1 MNTIQRNHTRVLWGI
16 LLATIFGM
24 AESSIKPVVAV
35 HAESTATNVLS
46 NGDFSD
52 PSGSGWDLDSCPSAE
67 IQDTVAMDG
76 NALKLVGQS
85 GQYIQHGS
93 VPLTSN
99 TVYGFTYYI
108 NVTEANNLTFS
119 TYFTGGSL
127 GWVDFSSTIV
137 TSVTDGWQKISAL
150 LTVPVSESAT
160 QGIYIGFRFYNNT
173 SDDSKGT
180 GVVYLDNISLVKV
193 MSAAGI
199 GPNLS
204 FESQYEGTPINWSFS
219 GQGTFESQ
227 SDVLPEK
234 HEGSYAAKIV
244 NPDANASSYI
254 TSTAIPVNPD
264 TTYEFSYDCRL
275 EGDYLAD
282 SYSMFIQY
290 QDEACSAV
298 AYSPSFNASN
308 AKNYYRSTGNGSDHG
323 TEFINPT
330 WNYHIYGDSA
340 WRRVAWSFTT
350 GKDTHYLKCRF
361 IVASGECV
369 AYFDEAT
376 LIEAKRKKDADSSLK
391 AWAQV
396 DPNSDFEYID
406 SYRKPINWTLS
417 SSRSHDTIL
426 TSDDNYFHSGR
437 RSLYLENDTM
447 IEKSILDSSARIP
460 VTPGDIYE
468 FEGYFSSRNCDPTVK
483 TRLCLTYYDEDG
495 GNIYNEYGDK
505 LYLQGETYVASCS
518 SGVSSWTRMYTRSAI
533 PSIARY
539 VSYHI
544 EVTSGHAEMWFDDLR
559 LKKVE
564 AAELED
570 AKIVFHSAF
579 DHNDSDGVVDE
590 WRLKDDRKAM
600 WVAGQEGAELI
611 AVACGENAVYRK
623 LDCFISN
630 YYYRLRFSYNAS
642 ADGYLRIDFYDSA
655 KKLRTGYSVEVPLSV
670 DSNPVD
676 TSFFAPSATYAIIS
690 LGLNG
695 EGTLHANSVLIEQT
709 KQPSSKGSWSGKWV
723 WLNENPSKNPEQYR
737 YFRYTFELEDVAT
750 YAPLQLS
757 VDDKYAFYVNGI
769 FIDYNWDAGSDSWA
783 NIMKY
788 FLQDYL
794 VKGKNVFA
802 FKCYNLVS
810 DAGLLF
816 DGKFTLANGKEFSC
830 VSSRDVKVSITGE
843 GDFVEGSTE
852 VPLWAKPDY
861 DDSTWENCKE
871 YGMPPV
877 SPWGPVFYDASLYV
891 DNKVEVVSV
900 HAQKTVEAGTTI
912 DFEVTFR
919 IEEPLTNI
927 FDFTVGLV
935 KSATSASTKSVQ
947 KSNLKI
953 ISDNADETSWP
964 VNEDIVV
971 RFELPLSSL
980 LDTGRY
986 DLRLESSVVSFT
998 NADLADNRFLSFKV
1012 LESTKENED
1021 LTASVSNYNGAPTLM
1036 INGKPYS
1043 PVLYLRPD
1051 LNVYRQTDAE
1061 DRISNSTYEL
1071 YVTYQGCLGKNGQ
1084 DILYRQDG
1092 TLDYEAFD
1100 DAIISMVNASGNG
1113 YVMVNFGM
1121 FAPNWWKAN
1130 HLDDLVYSYDTQ
1142 GGVIPDPNK
1151 GSNYVANATDVSF
1164 SSLEWRQTSNELL
1177 GKLIDHMKGQK
1188 YYSRIFG
1195 LRLTAGQT
1203 YEFMNVGAGG
1213 DYLPDYSPVAL
1224 ARFKAWAKEKYQT
1237 VTALREAWKDETVTF
1252 ESIQIPSMQ
1261 ERTYGGDFVTIYDI
1275 RSQAWKI
1282 DYNRFLSEESGNALL
1297 TWAKTCKEKTNRTRV
1312 VGAYYGYLWTFGSY
1326 DGTAKFHGNLEKV
1339 LSSPDIDFIAS
1350 PINYNERI
1358 LGMSSTFM
1366 SALETVQS
1374 YGKLYL
1380 LEQDNRT
1387 FNSDG
1392 YSGVNWDAS
1401 WDDSVGEQ
1409 HSINGTIYN
1418 FKRDF
1423 ANNFV
1428 NGSGYWHYDMYGG
1441 WLDDDQIYQ
1450 FMAAEKRIY
1459 DHSYSFESIDY
1470 TNDVAVFVGDSTYSY
1485 IAADTEYNSSYTLLN
1500 ALFLEQREYLNRMG
1514 TGYDVYALSSLTNGF
1529 VKPHKVNIFLSPFEI
1544 TAEDNHA
1551 IQSYLNQMDNAYA
1564 VWIYASGISDGTTN
1578 ANPEGN
1584 LLAVT
1589 GFELGINNKRSS
1601 LEVQISNASSNPLV
1615 KGLANKRYG
1624 THGGSG
1630 TISPQIY
1637 IKDSDSCEKLGRLN
1651 HGGEAGLGV
1660 KTIHRYTSIY
1670 SAAPALPVNLLRNI
1684 LDASNTHQ
1692 YSKNNNDVIYSNSQY
1707 IALHSAYEEDKTI
1720 YLKGHYAV
1728 YDEFAEEYISL
1739 DCDHFSYHHEAGDT
1753 KIFRLEPVGGVPHP
1767 NPPVDPNQNATD
1779 GVNMGQFI
1787 GITFAIFAGIGL
1799 LAFGKFS
1806 FTRLKKRYQEKR
1818 RIP

>member
-1 MNTIQRNHTRVLWGI
+1 
-16 LLATIFGM
+16 
-24 AESSIKPVVAV
+24 
-35 HAESTATNVLS
+35 
-46 NGDFSD
+46 
-52 PSGSGWDLDSCPSAE
+52 
-67 IQDTVAMDG
+67 
-76 NALKLVGQS
+76 
-85 GQYIQHGS
+85 
-93 VPLTSN
+93 
-99 TVYGFTYYI
+99 
-108 NVTEANNLTFS
+108 
-119 TYFTGGSL
+119 
-127 GWVDFSSTIV
+127 
-137 TSVTDGWQKISAL
+137 
-150 LTVPVSESAT
+150 
-160 QGIYIGFRFYNNT
+160 
-173 SDDSKGT
+173 
-180 GVVYLDNISLVKV
+180 
-193 MSAAGI
+193 
-199 GPNLS
+199 
-204 FESQYEGTPINWSFS
+204 
-219 GQGTFESQ
+219 
-227 SDVLPEK
+227 
-234 HEGSYAAKIV
+234 
-244 NPDANASSYI
+244 
-254 TSTAIPVNPD
+254 
-264 TTYEFSYDCRL
+264 
-275 EGDYLAD
+275 
-282 SYSMFIQY
+282 
-290 QDEACSAV
+290 
-298 AYSPSFNASN
+298 
-308 AKNYYRSTGNGSDHG
+308 
-323 TEFINPT
+323 
-330 WNYHIYGDSA
+330 
-340 WRRVAWSFTT
+340 
-350 GKDTHYLKCRF
+350 
-361 IVASGECV
+361 
-369 AYFDEAT
+369 
-376 LIEAKRKKDADSSLK
+376 
-391 AWAQV
+391 
-396 DPNSDFEYID
+396 
-406 SYRKPINWTLS
+406 
-417 SSRSHDTIL
+417 
-426 TSDDNYFHSGR
+426 
-437 RSLYLENDTM
+437 
-447 IEKSILDSSARIP
+447 
-460 VTPGDIYE
+460 
-468 FEGYFSSRNCDPTVK
+468 
-483 TRLCLTYYDEDG
+483 
-495 GNIYNEYGDK
+495 
-505 LYLQGETYVASCS
+505 
-518 SGVSSWTRMYTRSAI
+518 
-533 PSIARY
+533 
-539 VSYHI
+539 
-544 EVTSGHAEMWFDDLR
+544 
-559 LKKVE
+559 
-564 AAELED
+564 
-570 AKIVFHSAF
+570 
-579 DHNDSDGVVDE
+579 
-590 WRLKDDRKAM
+590 
-600 WVAGQEGAELI
+600 
-611 AVACGENAVYRK
+611 
-623 LDCFISN
+623 
-630 YYYRLRFSYNAS
+630 
-642 ADGYLRIDFYDSA
+642 
-655 KKLRTGYSVEVPLSV
+655 
-670 DSNPVD
+670 
-676 TSFFAPSATYAIIS
+676 
-690 LGLNG
+690 
-695 EGTLHANSVLIEQT
+695 
-709 KQPSSKGSWSGKWV
+709 
-723 WLNENPSKNPEQYR
+723 
-737 YFRYTFELEDVAT
+737 
-750 YAPLQLS
+750 
-757 VDDKYAFYVNGI
+757 
-769 FIDYNWDAGSDSWA
+769 
-783 NIMKY
+783 
-788 FLQDYL
+788 
-794 VKGKNVFA
+794 
-802 FKCYNLVS
+802 
-810 DAGLLF
+810 
-816 DGKFTLANGKEFSC
+816 
-830 VSSRDVKVSITGE
+830 
-843 GDFVEGSTE
+843 
-852 VPLWAKPDY
+852 
-861 DDSTWENCKE
+861 
-871 YGMPPV
+871 
-877 SPWGPVFYDASLYV
+877 
-891 DNKVEVVSV
+891 
-900 HAQKTVEAGTTI
+900 
-912 DFEVTFR
+912 
-919 IEEPLTNI
+919 
-927 FDFTVGLV
+927 V

-1224 ARFKAWAKEKYQT
+1224 ARFKAWAKDKYQT

-1252 ESIQIPSMQ
+1252 ESIRIPSMQ

-1297 TWAKTCKEKTNRTRV
+1297 TWAKTCKEKTNHTRV

-1601 LEVQISNASSNPLV
+1601 LEVQISNAS
-1615 KGLANKRYG
+1615 A
-1624 THGGSG
+1624 
-1630 TISPQIY
+1630 
-1637 IKDSDSCEKLGRLN
+1637 
-1651 HGGEAGLGV
+1651 
-1660 KTIHRYTSIY
+1660 
-1670 SAAPALPVNLLRNI
+1670 I
-1684 LDASNTHQ
+1684 L
-1692 YSKNNNDVIYSNSQY
+1692 
-1707 IALHSAYEEDKTI
+1707 
-1720 YLKGHYAV
+1720 
-1728 YDEFAEEYISL
+1728 
-1739 DCDHFSYHHEAGDT
+1739 
-1753 KIFRLEPVGGVPHP
+1753 
-1767 NPPVDPNQNATD
+1767 
-1779 GVNMGQFI
+1779 
-1787 GITFAIFAGIGL
+1787 
-1799 LAFGKFS
+1799 
-1806 FTRLKKRYQEKR
+1806 
-1818 RIP
+1818 